1 MHLCD
6 GLPAASCQ
14 LLCRWGRGLFSLCGR
29 IAQVAGCLLPTPG
42 PPACLPA
49 CLPARH
55 TPLPSP
61 SPACS
66 EAALAWLGAD
76 VAVFVGDFGEEAVQV
91 RGCCRCCLLVGPRR
105 ALGPCST
112 LLRIDRRQRLEPS
125 CAFLVLALSAA
136 SPATS
141 PRLPQLVERIA
152 ALPLPKVVCLGNH
165 DAW

>member
-1 MHLCD
+1 M
-6 GLPAASCQ
+6 
-14 LLCRWGRGLFSLCGR
+14 
-29 IAQVAGCLLPTPG
+29 AGCLLPTWG

-55 TPLPSP
+55 TPLTSL

-66 EAALAWLGAD
+66 EAALAWLGSD

-91 RGCCRCCLLVGPRR
+91 RGCCMTGRLLVGPRH
-105 ALGPCST
+105 ALVHLNVCHN
-112 LLRIDRRQRLEPS
+112 LLCMDRRQRLEPS
-125 CAFLVLALSAA
+125 CAFLVLVLSAA
-136 SPATS
+136 SPATC